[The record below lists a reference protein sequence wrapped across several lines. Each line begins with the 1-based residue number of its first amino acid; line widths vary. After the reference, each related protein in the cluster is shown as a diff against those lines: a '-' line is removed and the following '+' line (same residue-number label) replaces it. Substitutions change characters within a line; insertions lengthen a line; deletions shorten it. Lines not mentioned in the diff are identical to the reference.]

1 MTFGIFIS
9 VDDSFNVF
17 SPNGRSCT
25 CNELLE
31 MVELLQWF
39 LYSGTLFRSKLYTS
53 AMEHQV
59 ISCNAISV
67 ASDIWYPLLNSSEVD
82 LISKD
87 GENLP
92 TAALVTGIFVAF
104 C

>member
-1 MTFGIFIS
+1 
-9 VDDSFNVF
+9 
-17 SPNGRSCT
+17 
-25 CNELLE
+25 
-31 MVELLQWF
+31 MV
-39 LYSGTLFRSKLYTS
+39 
-53 AMEHQV
+53 
-59 ISCNAISV
+59 SCNAISV

-92 TAALVTGIFVAF
+92 TAAPVTGIFVAF